1 MVTSCPKLGNFAGS
15 GMIKFMTLVSFLS
28 LLLHLL
34 PDVQNFVAVAA
45 VVVAV
50 AVGDGGCLG
59 VSEAS
64 WGADSAAGW
73 PRIAQSGRK
82 EISLHR
88 GIIFN

>member
-1 MVTSCPKLGNFAGS
+1 
-15 GMIKFMTLVSFLS
+15 MIEFTILASFLS

-34 PDVQNFVAVAA
+34 QDVQNFVAVAA
-45 VVVAV
+45 VAVAAV

-82 EISLHR
+82 RITIEQLTFVLYAEQFDNWKLKETS
-88 GIIFN
+88 

>member
-1 MVTSCPKLGNFAGS
+1 MVKSCQKWGKSTGF
-15 GMIKFMTLVSFLS
+15 GMIEFTILASFLS

-34 PDVQNFVAVAA
+34 QDVQNVVAVAA
-45 VVVAV
+45 VVA
-50 AVGDGGCLG
+50 AVGGGGCLG

>member
-1 MVTSCPKLGNFAGS
+1 
-15 GMIKFMTLVSFLS
+15 MIEFTILASFLS

-34 PDVQNFVAVAA
+34 QNVQNFVVAVAVAA
-45 VVVAV
+45 AVVV

-73 PRIAQSGRK
+73 PRIAQS
-82 EISLHR
+82 
-88 GIIFN
+88 F

>member
-1 MVTSCPKLGNFAGS
+1 MGNFTGS
-15 GMIKFMTLVSFLS
+15 GTTEFMTLASFLS

-34 PDVQNFVAVAA
+34 QDVQNFVVAVAA
-45 VVVAV
+45 AAAV
-50 AVGDGGCLG
+50 AVGDGGCRG